1 LARTCK
7 ETLTLLTS
15 SGLSSY
21 GWTDTL
27 GNDFAPFA
35 AQGLVPARVIVQQRN
50 LYRLVIET
58 GGAAVEIEGRIS
70 GRFAHEAPDG
80 GYPVTG
86 DWVAV
91 ELKGDA
97 AVIAEVLPRKT
108 AFTRMAAGTTKDMQV
123 VAANVDMA
131 LLSASLNA
139 DLNLR
144 RLERYLATAY
154 ESGAQPV
161 ILLTKADACDDPE
174 PLVASVQEIAFGVPV
189 LAVSVRT
196 GQGLDAL
203 SALLAPGK
211 TAVLL
216 GSSGVGKSTLVN
228 ALAGV
233 EKMATKEI
241 READAHGRHTTTHRE
256 LILLPSGALILDTPG
271 MRELALWD
279 SEAGVAA
286 AFAETT
292 AQVEEI
298 GLTCRFRDCAHD
310 KEPGC
315 AVQAALADGTLDAER
330 WRSFQKLQK
339 ELAHGVRKEDPLAAA
354 AERKRWAAINKAGRQ
369 RTRDKRQ
376 IDD

>member
-1 LARTCK
+1 MTHK
-7 ETLTLLTS
+7 ETLTLLS
-15 SGLSSY
+15 NY
-21 GWTDTL
+21 GWSDKL
-27 GNDFAPFA
+27 QHDFQPFA
-35 AQGLVPARVIVQQRN
+35 AEGLVPARVIVQQRN
-50 LYRLVIET
+50 LYRLVTDAGET
-58 GGAAVEIEGRIS
+58 EGRIS
-70 GRFAHEAPDG
+70 GLFRHEAAEG

-91 ELKGDA
+91 EMKGDA
-97 AVIAEVLPRKT
+97 AVIAHILPRAT
-108 AFTRMAAGTTKDMQV
+108 AFTRMAAGTGKDMQV

-161 ILLTKADACDDPE
+161 ILLTKADACDDPD
-174 PLVASVQEIAFGVPV
+174 PLIASVQEIAFGVPV

-196 GQGLDAL
+196 GQGLEAL

-233 EKMATKEI
+233 EKMATKDI
-241 READAHGRHTTTHRE
+241 REHDAHGRHTTTHRE

-271 MRELALWD
+271 MRELAMWD
-279 SEAGVAA
+279 SEAGIAA

-292 AQVEEI
+292 AQVDQIAE
-298 GLTCRFRDCAHD
+298 GCRFRDCAHD

-339 ELAHGVRKEDPLAAA
+339 EVAHTVRKEDPLAAA
-354 AERKRWAAINKAGRQ
+354 AERKRWAAIHKAGKA
-369 RTRDKRQ
+369 RTREKRQ
-376 IDD
+376 IDE

>member
-1 LARTCK
+1 MTHK
-7 ETLTLLTS
+7 ETLELNTQNRLTPLGIS
-15 SGLSSY
+15 QY
-21 GWTDTL
+21 GWTEKL
-27 GNDFAPFA
+27 QHDFEPYA

-50 LYRLVIET
+50 LYRLVTDAGET
-58 GGAAVEIEGRIS
+58 EGRIS
-70 GRFAHEAPDG
+70 GLFRHEAAEG

-91 ELKGDA
+91 EMKGDT
-97 AVIAEVLPRKT
+97 AVIVQVLPRAT
-108 AFTRMAAGTTKDMQV
+108 AFTRMAAGTAKDLQV

-154 ESGAQPV
+154 ESGATPV

-174 PLVASVQEIAFGVPV
+174 PLIESVREIAFGVPV

-196 GQGLDAL
+196 GQGLTEL

-241 READAHGRHTTTHRE
+241 REDDAHGRHTTTHRE

-298 GLTCRFRDCAHD
+298 AQGCRFRDCAHD

-315 AVQAALADGTLDAER
+315 AVRAAVEAGTLDPER
-330 WRSFQKLQK
+330 WHSFQKLQR
-339 ELAHGVRKEDPLAAA
+339 EVAHTVRKEDPIAAS
-354 AERKRWAAINKAGRQ
+354 AERKRWAAINKAARI
-369 RTRDKRQ
+369 RTRSKRE

>member
-1 LARTCK
+1 
-7 ETLTLLTS
+7 
-15 SGLSSY
+15 
-21 GWTDTL
+21 
-27 GNDFAPFA
+27 
-35 AQGLVPARVIVQQRN
+35 
-50 LYRLVIET
+50 
-58 GGAAVEIEGRIS
+58 
-70 GRFAHEAPDG
+70 
-80 GYPVTG
+80 
-86 DWVAV
+86 
-91 ELKGDA
+91 
-97 AVIAEVLPRKT
+97 
-108 AFTRMAAGTTKDMQV
+108 
-123 VAANVDMA
+123 
-131 LLSASLNA
+131 
-139 DLNLR
+139 
-144 RLERYLATAY
+144 
-154 ESGAQPV
+154 
-161 ILLTKADACDDPE
+161 LTKADICPDPD
-174 PLVASVQEIAFGVPV
+174 PLIQSVQQIAPGVPV
-189 LAVSVRT
+189 LAISVRT
-196 GQGLDAL
+196 GQGLEAL

-233 EKMATKEI
+233 EKMVTRDI

-279 SEAGVAA
+279 SEAGIAA

-292 AQVEEI
+292 AQVEDI
-298 GLTCRFRDCAHD
+298 GLGCRFRDCAHD

-315 AVQAALADGTLDAER
+315 AVQAALANGALDAER

-339 ELAHGVRKEDPLAAA
+339 EVAHTIRKEDPIAAA

>member
-1 LARTCK
+1 MTHK
-7 ETLTLLTS
+7 ETLTLLS
-15 SGLSSY
+15 NY
-21 GWTDTL
+21 GWSDKL
-27 GNDFAPFA
+27 QHDFQPFA
-35 AQGLVPARVIVQQRN
+35 AEGFVPARVIVQQRN
-50 LYRLVIET
+50 LYRLVTDAGET
-58 GGAAVEIEGRIS
+58 EGRIS
-70 GRFAHEAPDG
+70 GLFRHEAAEG

-91 ELKGDA
+91 EMKGDA
-97 AVIAEVLPRKT
+97 AVIAHILPRAT
-108 AFTRMAAGTTKDMQV
+108 AFTRMAAGTGKDMQV

-161 ILLTKADACDDPE
+161 ILLTKADACDDPD
-174 PLVASVQEIAFGVPV
+174 PLIASVQEIAFGVPV

-196 GQGLDAL
+196 GQGLEAL

-233 EKMATKEI
+233 EKMATKDI
-241 READAHGRHTTTHRE
+241 REHDAHGRHTTTHRE

-271 MRELALWD
+271 MRELAMWD
-279 SEAGVAA
+279 SEAGIAA

-292 AQVEEI
+292 AQVDQIAE
-298 GLTCRFRDCAHD
+298 GCRFRDCAHD

-339 ELAHGVRKEDPLAAA
+339 EVAHTVRKEDPLAAA
-354 AERKRWAAINKAGRQ
+354 AERKRWAAIHKAGKA
-369 RTRDKRQ
+369 RTREKRQ
-376 IDD
+376 IDE

>member
-1 LARTCK
+1 
-7 ETLTLLTS
+7 LLS
-15 SGLSSY
+15 KY
-21 GWTDTL
+21 GWSDQL
-27 GNDFAPFA
+27 QHDFQPFA
-35 AQGLVPARVIVQQRN
+35 DQGLVPARVIVQQRN
-50 LYRLVIET
+50 LYRLVT
-58 GGAAVEIEGRIS
+58 DAGEIEGRIS
-70 GRFAHEAPDG
+70 GRFAHEAREG

-97 AVIAEVLPRKT
+97 AVIAAILPRAT
-108 AFTRMAAGTTKDMQV
+108 AFTRMAAGTAKDLQV

-131 LLSASLNA
+131 LLAASLNA

-161 ILLTKADACDDPE
+161 FLLTKADACEDVE
-174 PLVASVQEIAFGVPV
+174 ALVASVQEIAAGVPV

-196 GQGLDAL
+196 GQGLAEL
-203 SALLAPGK
+203 STLLAPGK

-241 READAHGRHTTTHRE
+241 REDDAHGRHTTTHRE

-279 SEAGVAA
+279 AEAGVAA
-286 AFAETT
+286 AFAEVT
-292 AQVEEI
+292 AEVERLAE
-298 GLTCRFRDCAHD
+298 GCKFRDCAHG

-315 AVQAALADGTLDAER
+315 AVQAALADGTLDAGR
-330 WRSFQKLQK
+330 WRSFQKLQG
-339 ELAHGVRKEDPLAAA
+339 ELAHEVRKEDP
-354 AERKRWAAINKAGRQ
+354 RAAIEARKVWISRQ
-369 RTRDKRQ
+369 KSARAWMKTKRG

>member
-1 LARTCK
+1 
-7 ETLTLLTS
+7 LLS
-15 SGLSSY
+15 KY
-21 GWTDTL
+21 GRSDQL
-27 GNDFAPFA
+27 QHDFQPFA
-35 AQGLVPARVIVQQRN
+35 DQGLVPARVIVQQRN
-50 LYRLVIET
+50 LYRLVT
-58 GGAAVEIEGRIS
+58 DAGEIEGRIS
-70 GRFAHEAPDG
+70 GRFAHEAREG

-97 AVIAEVLPRKT
+97 AVIAAILPRAT
-108 AFTRMAAGTTKDMQV
+108 AFTRMAAGTAKDLQV

-131 LLSASLNA
+131 LLAASLNA

-161 ILLTKADACDDPE
+161 FLLTKADACEDVAA
-174 PLVASVQEIAFGVPV
+174 LVASVQEIAAGVPV

-196 GQGLDAL
+196 GQGLAEL
-203 SALLAPGK
+203 STLLAPGK

-241 READAHGRHTTTHRE
+241 REDDAHGRHTTTHRE

-279 SEAGVAA
+279 AEAGVAA
-286 AFAETT
+286 AFAEVT
-292 AQVEEI
+292 AEVERLAE
-298 GLTCRFRDCAHD
+298 GCKFRDCAHG

-315 AVQAALADGTLDAER
+315 AVQAALADGTLDAGR
-330 WRSFQKLQK
+330 WRSFQKLQG
-339 ELAHGVRKEDPLAAA
+339 ELAHEVRKEDP
-354 AERKRWAAINKAGRQ
+354 RAAIEARKVWISRQ
-369 RTRDKRQ
+369 KSARAWMKTKRG

>member
-1 LARTCK
+1 MTHK
-7 ETLTLLTS
+7 ETLTLNTKNGLTP
-15 SGLSSY
+15 SGLTSY
-21 GWTDTL
+21 GWSETL
-27 GNDFAPFA
+27 QHDFQPFA
-35 AQGLVPARVIVQQRN
+35 AQGLAPARVIVQQRN
-50 LYRLVIET
+50 LYRLVTDAGET
-58 GGAAVEIEGRIS
+58 DGRIS
-70 GRFAHEAPDG
+70 GLFRHEAAEG

-91 ELKGDA
+91 EMKGDA
-97 AVIAEVLPRKT
+97 AVIVHILPRAT
-108 AFTRMAAGTTKDMQV
+108 AFTRMAAGTAKDMQV

-161 ILLTKADACDDPE
+161 ILLTKADACDDPD
-174 PLVASVQEIAFGVPV
+174 PLIASVQEIASGVPV

-298 GLTCRFRDCAHD
+298 GLNCRFRDCAHD

-354 AERKRWAAINKAGRQ
+354 AERKRWAALNKSGRQ

>member
-1 LARTCK
+1 
-7 ETLTLLTS
+7 LLST
-15 SGLSSY
+15 Y
-21 GWTDTL
+21 GWSDALQHQFT
-27 GNDFAPFA
+27 PFA
-35 AQGLVPARVIVQQRN
+35 DQGLVPARVTVQQRN
-50 LYRLVIET
+50 LYRLATDAGEM
-58 GGAAVEIEGRIS
+58 EGRIS
-70 GRFAHEAPDG
+70 GRFAHEARDG

-91 ELKGDA
+91 EMKGDA
-97 AVIAEVLPRKT
+97 AVIAAILPRAT
-108 AFTRMAAGTTKDMQV
+108 AFTRMAAGTAKDMQV

-131 LLSASLNA
+131 LLAASLNA

-154 ESGAQPV
+154 ESGAEPV
-161 ILLTKADACDDPE
+161 FLLTKADACDDVE
-174 PLVASVQEIAFGVPV
+174 ALVASVQEIAAGVPV
-189 LAVSVRT
+189 VAVSVRT
-196 GQGLDAL
+196 GQGLAEL
-203 SALLAPGK
+203 SSLLAPGK

-241 READAHGRHTTTHRE
+241 REDDAHGRHTTTHRE

-279 SEAGVAA
+279 AEAGVAA
-286 AFAETT
+286 AFAAIT
-292 AQVEEI
+292 AEVEQI
-298 GLTCRFRDCAHD
+298 ALGCKFRDCAHG

-315 AVQAALADGTLDAER
+315 AVRAALQDGTLDAER
-330 WRSFQKLQK
+330 WRSFQKLQG
-339 ELAHGVRKEDPLAAA
+339 ELAHEHRKEDP
-354 AERKRWAAINKAGRQ
+354 RAAIENKKVWISRHKAARAWMK
-369 RTRDKRQ
+369 TKRG

>member
-1 LARTCK
+1 LAQTFK
-7 ETLTLLTS
+7 ETLTLLS
-15 SGLSSY
+15 KY
-21 GWTDTL
+21 GWSEKL
-27 GNDFAPFA
+27 QHEFQPFA

-50 LYRLVIET
+50 LYRLVIDE
-58 GGAAVEIEGRIS
+58 GEIDGRIS
-70 GRFAHEAPDG
+70 GLFRHEATDG

-91 ELKGDA
+91 EIKGDA
-97 AVIAEVLPRKT
+97 AVIAHILPRAT
-108 AFTRMAAGTTKDMQV
+108 AFTRMAAGTAKEKQV

-131 LLSASLNA
+131 LLCASLNA

-161 ILLTKADACDDPE
+161 ILLTKADACEDPD
-174 PLVASVQEIAFGVPV
+174 PLIESVKAIAFGAPV

-196 GQGLDAL
+196 GLGLEGL

-241 READAHGRHTTTHRE
+241 REDDARGRHTTTHRE

-279 SEAGVAA
+279 AEAGVAA

-298 GLTCRFRDCAHD
+298 ARGCRFRDCAHD
-310 KEPGC
+310 REPGC
-315 AVQAALADGTLDAER
+315 AVQAALADGTLDTGR
-330 WRSFQKLQK
+330 WQSFQKLQR
-339 ELAHGVRKEDPLAAA
+339 ELAHTVRKEDPIAAA
-354 AERKRWAAINKAGRQ
+354 AERKRWAALNKAGRQ
-369 RTRDKRQ
+369 RTREKRR

>member
-1 LARTCK
+1 MTHK
-7 ETLTLLTS
+7 ETQTV
-15 SGLSSY
+15 LSQY
-21 GWTDTL
+21 GWSDKL
-27 GNDFAPFA
+27 RHDFQPYA

-50 LYRLVIET
+50 LYRLVTDAGET
-58 GGAAVEIEGRIS
+58 EGRIS
-70 GRFAHEAPDG
+70 GLFRHEAAEG

-91 ELKGDA
+91 EMKGDA
-97 AVIAEVLPRKT
+97 AVIVHILPRAT
-108 AFTRMAAGTTKDMQV
+108 AFTRMAAGTAKDMQV

-174 PLVASVQEIAFGVPV
+174 PLIESVKAIAFGVPV

-196 GQGLDAL
+196 GQGLDEL

-233 EKMATKEI
+233 EKMATKDI
-241 READAHGRHTTTHRE
+241 REHDAHGRHTTTHRE

-298 GLTCRFRDCAHD
+298 ARGCRFRDCAHD

-315 AVQAALADGTLDAER
+315 AVQAALAAGALDAER
-330 WRSFQKLQK
+330 WRSFQKLRR

-354 AERKRWAAINKAGRQ
+354 AERKRWAALNKAGRQ
-369 RTRDKRQ
+369 RTREKRQ